1 MVPISDNLAITPGS
15 GATLAT
21 DETTINATA
30 AHVQRVTT
38 GAAPAV
44 AYGNA
49 ACTTSAT
56 SILAANY
63 ERKGFVIQ
71 ATDGTVYIGDD
82 SSVTTSSGFPLATG
96 QSFSSSAFLGTVYGI
111 TASGT
116 VNVRY
121 WEES

>member
-1 MVPISDNLAITPGS
+1 MADNLSITQGS

-21 DETTINATA
+21 DETTISGTA
-30 AHVQRVTT
+30 AHVQRVST
-38 GAAPAV
+38 GAAPSLST
-44 AYGNA
+44 GNA

-56 SILAANY
+56 SILAANV
-63 ERKGFVIQ
+63 ERKGFAIK
-71 ATDGTVYIGDD
+71 AIDGTVYLGGSGVASGTGFKLDTGETFTSVAFIG
-82 SSVTTSSGFPLATG
+82 A
-96 QSFSSSAFLGTVYGI
+96 VYGI